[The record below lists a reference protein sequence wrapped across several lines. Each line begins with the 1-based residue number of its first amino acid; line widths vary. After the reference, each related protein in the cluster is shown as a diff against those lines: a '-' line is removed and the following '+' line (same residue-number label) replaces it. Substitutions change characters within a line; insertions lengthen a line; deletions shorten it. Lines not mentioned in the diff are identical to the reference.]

1 MVSSLDSR
9 DVENALAPHSCG
21 HGAENV
27 AFMRMDGIRRWADAQ
42 GLSLRDALCAL
53 LAQGIWPERF
63 RRNFGVVPADVMIRL
78 LRSRMLIVG
87 CGGLGGHVAA
97 LLARLGVGS
106 LRLCD
111 PDVFEESNLN
121 RQYFCTEKTLGQNK
135 AQTVRQGVLD
145 IASYMDVEALP
156 VAASPSTLPA
166 LLRDTQAV
174 LDCLDSLPAK
184 KMLEKAA
191 LAARVPFI
199 HGSVL
204 REEGFAFLAAS
215 GVARLASLYPVEL
228 DEAELEAGNKEG
240 VSAMAPAGVAC
251 LMASLTVSAIRK
263 EHRDSGLFHLDYSVP
278 ELERFQW

>member
-1 MVSSLDSR
+1 MVSDRNSR
-9 DVENALAPHSCG
+9 DVENALAPHICG
-21 HGAENV
+21 RGAENA
-27 AFMRMDGIRRWADAQ
+27 AFVRMDGIRRWADAQ
-42 GLSLRDALCAL
+42 GLSLREALCAL

-63 RRNFGVVPADVMIRL
+63 RRNFGVMPADVIIRL
-78 LRSRMLIVG
+78 LRSRVLIVG

-135 AQTVRQGVLD
+135 AHTVRQGLLD
-145 IASYMDVEALP
+145 IASYMDIEARPL
-156 VAASPSTLPA
+156 AATPSTLPA
-166 LLRDTQAV
+166 LLHGTHAV

-184 KMLEKAA
+184 KMLERAA
-191 LAARVPFI
+191 LAAGIPFI

-215 GVARLASLYPVEL
+215 GAARLADLYPAEL

-240 VSAMAPAGVAC
+240 VSATAPAGVAC
-251 LMASLTVSAIRK
+251 LMATLTVNVLKK
-263 EHRDSGLFHLDYSVP
+263 EQRDSGLFHLDYSVP